1 MILTVF
7 LSVVYGKNDEV
18 KVMKISF
25 QSDVGKIRN
34 TNQDYVG
41 IFENKKG
48 YTLAMLADGMG
59 GHQAGDVASKT
70 AVNEIGD
77 QWEKTKISNSE
88 KAAKWLVKTIQ
99 EENTA
104 IYQAGQATP
113 EFSGMGTTMEAVA
126 IFDDDFTIAHVGDSR
141 IYALAQQQLIQL
153 TDDHSLVN
161 ELVKTGEISKEMAA
175 NHPQK
180 NIVTQ
185 CVGMPGTIEV
195 DVFSQLIDA
204 TNYLLLCSDGLTN
217 MVSEEEITQLILTS
231 STTEEAIEKMIDSA
245 NEQGGLDNITVLM
258 VDFGGVADA

>member
-1 MILTVF
+1 M
-7 LSVVYGKNDEV
+7 E
-18 KVMKISF
+18 ISF

-41 IFENKKG
+41 VFENKKG

-70 AVNEIGD
+70 AVNEIGR
-77 QWEKTKISNSE
+77 QWEKNKITDSE

-99 EENTA
+99 EENAA

-113 EFSGMGTTMEAVA
+113 EFAGMGTTIEAVA
-126 IFDDDFTIAHVGDSR
+126 VFEDDFTVAHVGDSR
-141 IYALAQQQLIQL
+141 IYTLLEKQLIQL
-153 TDDHSLVN
+153 TEDHSLVN

-195 DVFSQLIDA
+195 DVSSHLIDA
-204 TNYLLLCSDGLTN
+204 KDYLLLCSDGLTN
-217 MVSEEEITQLILTS
+217 MVSEEEIAQLILKNPNA
-231 STTEEAIEKMIDSA
+231 EEAVEKMIDAA
-245 NEQGGLDNITVLM
+245 NDRGGLDNITALM
-258 VDFGGVADA
+258 ISFGGVGDA